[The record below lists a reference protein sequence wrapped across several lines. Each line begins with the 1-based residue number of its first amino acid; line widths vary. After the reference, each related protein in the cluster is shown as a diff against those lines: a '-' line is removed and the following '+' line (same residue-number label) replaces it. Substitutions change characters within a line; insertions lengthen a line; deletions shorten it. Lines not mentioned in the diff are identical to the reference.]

1 MMPEKKS
8 NLKSKTLQ
16 ELDEH
21 QKKKAKTVEFNLNG
35 GDSPKKAA
43 ANTVSFQMQRIAR
56 GPAGRKMGLAL
67 ASMVLLCVVFK
78 MESLV
83 ASKPQ
88 KVAPT
93 QAYQPAVN
101 ARKVHSEPKADR
113 WMQFIDQQL
122 SESVEEREWTIK
134 ELVQNASPGT
144 LRSMDMFL
152 RVHEPEAI
160 SAPIISENYKP
171 MDEEFMLHEKDA
183 LLHADG
189 EEQHHVFQEMI
200 KKSEPELHASVLKYV
215 KSYMP
220 HQDRFMENDATKIN
234 QPENFTLFTKED
246 WASIKKEMR
255 EINQDCE
262 EVLKMAANV
271 PGDAG
276 KMLKDVVDSF
286 IQIQRVRAINPENPH
301 SRKVHYWN
309 SHQAKVEKFQKEIN
323 AQHSVTAKRELFAK
337 HKSVV
342 KNEWEI
348 FIESIVRTK
357 LSNSLRQPELE
368 TTIGDN
374 LKAIKAH
381 PEFPQKA
388 KDILEVIFRK
398 QFMSVGSKLRFMSW
412 STLENA
418 SGDME
423 GFASVVVGQAG
434 N

>member
-1 MMPEKKS
+1 
-8 NLKSKTLQ
+8 
-16 ELDEH
+16 
-21 QKKKAKTVEFNLNG
+21 
-35 GDSPKKAA
+35 
-43 ANTVSFQMQRIAR
+43 
-56 GPAGRKMGLAL
+56 
-67 ASMVLLCVVFK
+67 
-78 MESLV
+78 
-83 ASKPQ
+83 
-88 KVAPT
+88 
-93 QAYQPAVN
+93 
-101 ARKVHSEPKADR
+101 
-113 WMQFIDQQL
+113 
-122 SESVEEREWTIK
+122 
-134 ELVQNASPGT
+134 
-144 LRSMDMFL
+144 
-152 RVHEPEAI
+152 
-160 SAPIISENYKP
+160 
-171 MDEEFMLHEKDA
+171 
-183 LLHADG
+183 LHADG

-357 LSNSLRQPELE
+357 LSNALRQPELE